1 MDNSSEKKYVYE
13 QMKLI
18 VEERRE
24 LTKQYHDL
32 KERLILLDH
41 SNFKI
46 ESVKLDDFKGKE
58 KKDDFKKESEYQR
71 YILSKNSHRSKIIS
85 YQTIGLTISSLLKE
99 AGRPLSN
106 KEIYTLLNETNE
118 IEVNYKNLTMN
129 ILPKMNKDSK
139 MNVERAYRGYWQYR
153 LTKI

>member
-1 MDNSSEKKYVYE
+1 MDNSSEKEYVYE

-18 VEERRE
+18 IEERRE

-32 KERLILLDH
+32 KERLTLLDH
-41 SNFKI
+41 SKFKI
-46 ESVKLDDFKGKE
+46 ESVKVDDFKGE
-58 KKDDFKKESEYQR
+58 KKIDNFKKESEYQR
-71 YILSKNSHRSKIIS
+71 YMLSKKSHQSKSIP
-85 YQTIGLTISSLLKE
+85 YQIIGLSISSILKG

-106 KEIYTLLNETNE
+106 KEIYTILRDSNE

-129 ILPKMNKDSK
+129 ILPKMDKDSK

>member
-13 QMKLI
+13 QMKMI

-32 KERLILLDH
+32 KERLTLLDH
-41 SNFKI
+41 SNFKM
-46 ESVKLDDFKGKE
+46 EPEKLGDFKSKE

-71 YILSKNSHRSKIIS
+71 YILSKNSYRSKIIS

-106 KEIYTLLNETNE
+106 REIYNRLNETNE

-129 ILPKMNKDSK
+129 ILPKMNKDPK

-153 LTKI
+153 LVKI

>member
-13 QMKLI
+13 QMKMI

-32 KERLILLDH
+32 KERLTLLVQ
-41 SNFKI
+41 SKFKM
-46 ESVKLDDFKGKE
+46 EPEKLADFKAKE

-71 YILSKNSHRSKIIS
+71 YILSKNSYRSKMIS

-106 KEIYTLLNETNE
+106 KEIYSRLNETNE

>member
-18 VEERRE
+18 IEERRE
-24 LTKQYHDL
+24 LTKQYDEL
-32 KERLILLDH
+32 KERLDLIDH
-41 SNFKI
+41 SKFRI
-46 ESVKLDDFKGKE
+46 EPTKDKTLRGKE
-58 KKDDFKKESEYQR
+58 KQTIFKKESEYQR
-71 YILSKNSHRSKIIS
+71 YMISKKSNQSKS
-85 YQTIGLTISSLLKE
+85 VPYQIIGLTISSILKE

-106 KEIYTLLNETNE
+106 KEIYTILNDSSE

-129 ILPKMNKDSK
+129 ILPKMDKDSK